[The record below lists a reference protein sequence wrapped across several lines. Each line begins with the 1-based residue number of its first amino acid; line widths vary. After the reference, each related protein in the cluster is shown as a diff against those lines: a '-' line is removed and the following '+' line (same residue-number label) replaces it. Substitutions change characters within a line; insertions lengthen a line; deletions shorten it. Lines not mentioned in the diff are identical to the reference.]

1 VTDGCYIGDVTLGA
15 HPEEVVWVLCGAIGQ
30 AGMEAIFQMSNGQ
43 CTLMASLAECELAQL
58 RPLFMRII
66 YTIYGGVMLVILSCA
81 VCIAFFCCRRKPAS
95 VRREQGNMNTI
106 PRGVAVGR
114 NYFVQGATISPMQ
127 PLIPTGVRVGG
138 TADGDVEC
146 IDLSPAGGF
155 RPQDEGGI
163 RADNTRTVRTTPQQ
177 KFNGD
182 YNSLPSD
189 MNDSEHG

>member
-1 VTDGCYIGDVTLGA
+1 
-15 HPEEVVWVLCGAIGQ
+15 
-30 AGMEAIFQMSNGQ
+30 
-43 CTLMASLAECELAQL
+43 MASLAECELAQL
-58 RPLFMRII
+58 RPLFMRIV
-66 YTIYGGVMLVILSCA
+66 YTMYGGLMLIMLSCIL
-81 VCIAFFCCRRKPAS
+81 CIALFCCRMKPVS
-95 VRREQGNMNTI
+95 VRREQGDMNIT
-106 PRGVAVGR
+106 PSGVAVGR
-114 NYFVQGATISPMQ
+114 NYLVQGATISPMQ

-155 RPQDEGGI
+155 RPQGEGAGGI
-163 RADNTRTVRTTPQQ
+163 RADNTRTVRSTPQQ